1 MNIED
6 MADLITMYDTQ
17 EIADKLLCLVTG
29 DEKVS
34 TLEYTQSGLCG
45 NYMRLEKM
53 IERNCC
59 EKIINA
65 DMCSELPIWTVI
77 LTNRELKAE
86 DRAAILLGYDEFPMS
101 V

>member
-6 MADLITMYDTQ
+6 MTDLITMYDTQ
-17 EIADKLLCLVTG
+17 EIADKILCLITG
-29 DEKVS
+29 DATVS
-34 TLEYTQSGLCG
+34 TLEYTQAGLCG
-45 NYMRLEKM
+45 NYMKMEKM

-65 DMCSELPIWTVI
+65 DMCSDLPIWTVI

-86 DRAAILLGYDEFPMS
+86 DRAAILLGYDEFPIS